1 MSVATT
7 NDSVVAATNESVTVA
22 NERSSLLEK
31 KFEEFLRHVFAM
43 MYGSSSPRPS
53 THSRYDD
60 ELR

>member
-1 MSVATT
+1 MTVATT
-7 NDSVVAATNESVTVA
+7 NGSVVAATNESVTVA

-43 MYGSSSPRPS
+43 MYGSSSARPS